1 MNTLILFDIDG
12 TLFQTERVTVPA
24 VQQTLSQFGCPV
36 PDAETIRRWIGS
48 PVSDYHAWLARQCP
62 ADLAADIVAA
72 TDARELALI
81 AEAGA
86 LYPGVC
92 ETLERLSAEG
102 AILAAY
108 SNGPEN
114 YVAAILDTFGL
125 HRLLSAV
132 RVRGNGPNGKEA
144 MIGQIMEMFP
154 THRTVVVGDRKE
166 DMTAAHANGALAVG
180 ALYGFGAPYEL
191 RDADACVTAAGE
203 VPATIRRLTLS

>member
-1 MNTLILFDIDG
+1 VNTLVLFDIDG
-12 TLFQTERVTVPA
+12 TLFQTDRVTIPA
-24 VQQTLSQFGCPV
+24 VQQTLSQFGCLV
-36 PDAETIRRWIGS
+36 PDAETICRRIGS
-48 PVSDYHAWLARQCP
+48 PVWEYHAWLARQCP
-62 ADLAADIVAA
+62 ADLAATIVAA

-92 ETLERLSAEG
+92 ETLDHLSTAG

-132 RVRGNGPNGKEA
+132 RVRGNAPNGKEA

-166 DMTAAHANGALAVG
+166 DITAAHANGALAVG
-180 ALYGFGAPYEL
+180 ALYGFGAANEL
-191 RDADACVTAAGE
+191 QDADACVAAADE
-203 VPATIRRLTLS
+203 VPATIRRLTLR